1 MFNVISNIKNVL
13 KGAFKKFK
21 TRVLNGIRVV
31 FTNNA
36 DKLADFIRDTPEL
49 KHKIYINEAKKQ
61 LIFMYQIDE
70 AKDGPVSADDIED
83 FLHRH
88 IESVRPEAEKEI
100 ENMCERTMSYNWKAI
115 LGTLAVYAFCL
126 LPALHVLL
134 RLLMMDERPAGLPPA
149 EEIAGATLAIAVLF
163 VASIVAFFMLG
174 KQKK

>member
-1 MFNVISNIKNVL
+1 MIDDTKNVIKEIFK
-13 KGAFKKFK
+13 AFKS
-21 TRVLNGIRVV
+21 RILNGIRAV

-49 KHKIYINEAKKQ
+49 KHKIYRNEAKKQ
-61 LIFMYQIDE
+61 LIFTYQIDE
-70 AKDGPVSADDIED
+70 SKDGPVSNDDIED
-83 FLHRH
+83 FLYRH

-126 LPALHVLL
+126 LPALHVLIS
-134 RLLMMDERPAGLPPA
+134 LLMIADRPAGLPPV
-149 EEIAGATLAIAVLF
+149 EEIAGATLAIVILF

-174 KQKK
+174 KQKR